1 MRGEEQKIARMEYF
15 VLIYYLEICRLIL
28 NVEQNSNFLYVIVAN
43 KNKGGGGSLCGK
55 EALVIGLWSSA
66 SILGSR
72 LDILGEHMGRN
83 WQLWW
88 TSGYLVILN

>member
-43 KNKGGGGSLCGK
+43 KNKGGGGLVCAEKRHSSL
-55 EALVIGLWSSA
+55 AFGLRPPSS
-66 SILGSR
+66 
-72 LDILGEHMGRN
+72 DH
-83 WQLWW
+83 
-88 TSGYLVILN
+88 V